1 MTKKAKNKAN
11 PLKAGLTAYPKALKS
26 YCKTLNWDPD
36 KLRIALTDEG
46 IADENLYLDT
56 PNIKVIDLMTRFL
69 SLSESSI
76 FVIHAPVGMG
86 KSSTKDFT
94 IRTLNNEDDYYV
106 AAVNNPRM
114 TGLQILKQVLRDITD
129 SDSVPHTMDLVW
141 NQLESSLVE
150 LRKSGITTIIWI
162 DEAEKL
168 NSEKLSLLRSL
179 ADVKTFDGLKV
190 CKIILSGTPVLQTKV
205 DRFLESN
212 PEDAQAYDDRSALFT
227 LGLSKWNDQ
236 HIFEWW
242 DLLAEFSSIGYGGT
256 NPFTIGAAEEVLSF
270 SEGKP
275 RSITQLTQMLLTD
288 KASRIYNDKKENG
301 FEITKD
307 DVLVA
312 LNTQLNT
319 QQEE

>member
-1 MTKKAKNKAN
+1 MTKQAKNKAN
-11 PLKAGLTAYPKALKS
+11 PLKAGLAAYPEALKS

-46 IADENLYLDT
+46 IADERLYLDT

-69 SLSESSI
+69 SLSESSLFI
-76 FVIHAPVGMG
+76 IHAPVGMG

-94 IRTLNNEDDYYV
+94 IRTLNSEADYYV
-106 AAVNNPRM
+106 VAVNNPRM

-141 NQLESSLVE
+141 NQLESGLVE
-150 LRKSGITTIIWI
+150 LRESGITTIVWV

-179 ADVKTFDGLKV
+179 ADLKTFDGLKV
-190 CKIILSGTPVLQTKV
+190 CKIILSGTPVLQKKV

-227 LGLSKWNDQ
+227 FELSKWNAQ
-236 HIFEWW
+236 HIVEWW
-242 DLLAEFSSIGYGGT
+242 DLLAEFSSMGDGGI

-288 KASRIYNDKKENG
+288 KASRIHNDNNENG
-301 FEITKD
+301 LEITQH
-307 DVLVA
+307 DVLAA

-319 QQEE
+319 SQEG